1 MITNFKIVQMIMA
14 ECSKD
19 YVEAID
25 VFSFIIELDY
35 MEADSFWILILSYES
50 TLKSKTCS
58 KCLFI
63 LKTTSE

>member
-1 MITNFKIVQMIMA
+1 MIMA

-35 MEADSFWILILSYES
+35 MEADSF
-50 TLKSKTCS
+50 
-58 KCLFI
+58 
-63 LKTTSE
+63 